1 MLPKRGLNN
10 VDKHVGSRLRAR
22 RLSLGMSQ
30 EKLGAAVNLTFQQ
43 IQKYEKGTNRVGASR
58 LMQFAIILDV
68 PPKYFFDGA
77 PSPDGMSGKV
87 PTRTDPTADR
97 VTNFL
102 ASQNGNAIVM
112 ACLELDDS
120 RYVRIVRNFT
130 ESLAGAIK
138 LRRA

>member
-1 MLPKRGLNN
+1 MVPKRGINS
-10 VDKHVGSRLRAR
+10 VDRHVGSRLRAR
-22 RLSLGMSQ
+22 RLSLGISQ
-30 EKLGAAVNLTFQQ
+30 EKLGKSVGLTFQQ

-77 PSPDGMSGKV
+77 PPPDGMSGKAAA
-87 PTRTDPTADR
+87 PPNRTADR
-97 VTNFL
+97 VTSFV
-102 ASQNGNAIVM
+102 ASNNGNAIVM

-130 ESLAGAIK
+130 ESLAESIK
-138 LRRA
+138 LRKQ